1 MNKTKQRM
9 LSLVLIIAA
18 LIGIVAACQ
27 KQSAQTTKTEG
38 GQAVTTAAGGK
49 DSIVIATMG
58 EKAKLCGQKLLLTL
72 RRDGYKC
79 QIDDLQR
86 NFKGQFKYADRLG
99 AKLAVVIGDNE
110 LEHGVATCKDMISG
124 EQTEVRFEDLKAEID
139 KRLSAEP
146 QECKDK

>member
-1 MNKTKQRM
+1 MDCFRRRSAGSTGALLRQA
-9 LSLVLIIAA
+9 SLYV
-18 LIGIVAACQ
+18 GV
-27 KQSAQTTKTEG
+27 
-38 GQAVTTAAGGK
+38 
-49 DSIVIATMG
+49 
-58 EKAKLCGQKLLLTL
+58 QKLLLTL

>member
-1 MNKTKQRM
+1 M
-9 LSLVLIIAA
+9 LMEANGVEIPKPSECDVF
-18 LIGIVAACQ
+18 
-27 KQSAQTTKTEG
+27 
-38 GQAVTTAAGGK
+38 
-49 DSIVIATMG
+49 IATMG
-58 EKAKLCGQKLLLTL
+58 EKAKLYGQKLLFTL

-110 LEHGVATCKDMISG
+110 LENGVATCKDMISG

>member
-1 MNKTKQRM
+1 MNRENTAEKNNRNEETP
-9 LSLVLIIAA
+9 
-18 LIGIVAACQ
+18 GICL
-27 KQSAQTTKTEG
+27 E
-38 GQAVTTAAGGK
+38 
-49 DSIVIATMG
+49 D
-58 EKAKLCGQKLLLTL
+58 E
-72 RRDGYKC
+72 R
-79 QIDDLQR
+79 IDDLQR

-110 LEHGVATCKDMISG
+110 LENGVATCKDMISG

>member
-1 MNKTKQRM
+1 
-9 LSLVLIIAA
+9 
-18 LIGIVAACQ
+18 
-27 KQSAQTTKTEG
+27 
-38 GQAVTTAAGGK
+38 
-49 DSIVIATMG
+49 MG
-58 EKAKLCGQKLLLTL
+58 EKAKLYGQKLLLTL

-110 LEHGVATCKDMISG
+110 LENGVATCKDMISG